1 MQTMHKEPVV
11 YPLILYII
19 FMCLKWTSLAKL
31 FKPYFHLFHLII
43 RYMSFYA
50 ILCKNVL
57 IRFFFFK
64 AMCNNIDVVYR
75 NYNSLVT
82 LILLKWFYI
91 SAVYRWCCRI
101 DWLYLPLRY
110 QDVVVGLESVIF
122 VCKFTIKSNS
132 SVISVCFCLHHLR
145 LNLFASAIRG
155 LI

>member
-91 SAVYRWCCRI
+91 SAVYI
-101 DWLYLPLRY
+101 IVG
-110 QDVVVGLESVIF
+110 VVNRLAVLTVA
-122 VCKFTIKSNS
+122 
-132 SVISVCFCLHHLR
+132 ISRHRSWIRKCNICLQVY
-145 LNLFASAIRG
+145 NKV
-155 LI
+155 